1 MVHMSCVKKE
11 FLSLRHILNE
21 VLTDEII
28 QCLRFAIFNIYFY
41 LFDCTGSPLQHV
53 GSLTFDEAYRIF
65 SCGMWD
71 LFFLSQLR
79 TLVEACMLTKK
90 VWPFVKC

>member
-41 LFDCTGSPLQHV
+41 LFDCTGSQLQHV
-53 GSLTFDEAYRIF
+53 GSLTFDEACRIF
-65 SCGMWD
+65 SCGMWH
-71 LFFLSQLR
+71 LFF
-79 TLVEACMLTKK
+79 
-90 VWPFVKC
+90 FVAAENSSCSMHVNKESLAIC